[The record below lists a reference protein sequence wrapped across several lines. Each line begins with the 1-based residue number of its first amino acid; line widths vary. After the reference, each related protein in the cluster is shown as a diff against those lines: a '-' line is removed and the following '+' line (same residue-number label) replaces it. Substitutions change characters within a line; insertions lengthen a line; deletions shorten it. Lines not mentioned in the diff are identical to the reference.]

1 MKILFVSLGCDKN
14 LVDTEHMIGS
24 LAGRELPGSG
34 GAYTFT
40 DNEDEAEIAVVNT
53 CAFIDAA
60 KEESI
65 EAILSLA
72 QRRQSGQLKALIVA
86 GCLAQRFKEEV
97 LTELPEVD
105 AVIGTTAADQL
116 PAVLEK
122 VLSSSYS
129 AEPSEKPACFESL
142 RKAPDLS
149 GKRTLTTGGGYG
161 YLKIAE
167 GCSKCCS
174 YCVIPSIRGPFRSV
188 PMEKLIQEAEQLAG
202 EGVKELILVAQETTV
217 YGTDLYGEKKLPEL
231 LRRLCRIE
239 GFEWIRI
246 LYCYPEEI
254 TQELIQVMK
263 EEPKILHYLDMPIQH
278 ASDAILQKMHRRTS
292 KAELIEVI
300 THLREEIP
308 DICLR
313 TTLIT
318 GFPTEDEKQHKE
330 LLAFVRKMK
339 FDRLGVFTYS
349 REDGTLAAKLKPQVG
364 ARVKKARQ
372 KEIMLLQQEIA
383 FKKAAR
389 MKGKKL
395 RVMIEGR
402 IADQGGVYTARSYRD
417 APGVDGLV
425 FVESDRTFLSG
436 DFVTVRVTGAQGY
449 DLIAREA

>member
-1 MKILFVSLGCDKN
+1 MKVLFVSLGCDKN

-24 LAGRELPGSG
+24 LSGREIPGSG

-65 EAILSLA
+65 ETILSLA
-72 QRRQSGQLKALIVA
+72 EKKRSGSLKKLVVT

-97 LTELPEVD
+97 LQEMPEVD
-105 AVIGTTAADQL
+105 AVLGTTAADQL
-116 PAVLEK
+116 PEVLDGL
-122 VLSSSYS
+122 LSESEGQ
-129 AEPSEKPACFESL
+129 AEKPACFESL
-142 RKAPDLS
+142 RKAPELS
-149 GKRTLTTGGGYG
+149 GNRVLTTGGGYG

-174 YCVIPSIRGPFRSV
+174 YCVIPSIRGPYRSV
-188 PMEKLIQEAEQLAG
+188 PMEDLLREAQMLADR
-202 EGVKELILVAQETTV
+202 GVRELILVAQETTI

-231 LRRLCRIE
+231 LRALCRIE

-254 TQELIQVMK
+254 TKELIQVMK
-263 EEPKILHYLDMPIQH
+263 EEKKILHYLDMPIQH
-278 ASDAILQKMHRRTS
+278 ASDDILKKMHRRTTRE
-292 KAELIEVI
+292 ELIRVI
-300 THLREEIP
+300 SLLREEIP

-330 LLAFVRKMK
+330 LLSFVKKMK

-349 REDGTLAAKLKPQVG
+349 REDGTPAAKMKPQVP

-372 KEIMLLQQEIA
+372 KEIMLVQQDIA

-389 MKGKKL
+389 MKGKTL
-395 RVMIEGR
+395 TVMIEGR
-402 IADQGGVYTARSYRD
+402 IADQDGVYTARSYRD

-425 FVESDRTFLSG
+425 FVESERTFLSG
-436 DFVTVRVTGAQGY
+436 DFVRVKVTGASGY
-449 DLIAREA
+449 DLIVREV